1 MAIPTK
7 ESLSGFIKSTPRL
20 TRTSN
25 GNARFFA
32 WTGIPQSEYDG
43 AGNYTELEPAEAPLV
58 MFGASAERAHEQFR
72 KGDNFIA
79 EGKTGTW
86 NREVD
91 GQQVEEAQFVASRI
105 GHDNNITNYTV
116 ERRAPER
123 QAERDTAARDAAQAD
138 ATQAEAAGGAAT
150 RAAQPEAP
158 LAGTVGGGPAV
169 GDSGQAAGPAAGS
182 AGVQAQVA
190 EVLAQREAQVTAEPA
205 TSQTHAQHPAHE
217 PVSR

>member
-20 TRTSN
+20 TRTQN
-25 GNARFFA
+25 GDARFFA

-43 AGNYTELEPAEAPLV
+43 QGNYTELEPAEAPLV

-86 NREVD
+86 NRQVD

-116 ERRAPER
+116 ERRTPER
-123 QAERDTAARDAAQAD
+123 QTDRDTAARDAVQTD
-138 ATQAEAAGGAAT
+138 ATQAEAAQAAPAEAGPSGGLVAAPTPGAA
-150 RAAQPEAP
+150 
-158 LAGTVGGGPAV
+158 
-169 GDSGQAAGPAAGS
+169 AAGAAAGS

-205 TSQTHAQHPAHE
+205 TSTPAQQPAHE
-217 PVSR
+217 AVGR

>member
-43 AGNYTELEPAEAPLV
+43 QGNYTELEPAEAPLV

-86 NREVD
+86 NREVN

-116 ERRAPER
+116 ERRTPER
-123 QAERDTAARDAAQAD
+123 QTERDAAQTD
-138 ATQAEAAGGAAT
+138 AIQAEAAQAAPAEPGPAGGLVADPTPGGAA
-150 RAAQPEAP
+150 
-158 LAGTVGGGPAV
+158 AGV
-169 GDSGQAAGPAAGS
+169 AAGS

-205 TSQTHAQHPAHE
+205 TTPTSAQQPTHEA
-217 PVSR
+217 VGR